1 MQAGRQRGALPLI
14 RKFNEHSERLLNS
27 ALRVVLYSA
36 CVVYTYLITGA
47 KVLPQSDS
55 ERTLMRFV
63 HSTMPLKLPHK
74 ISSQREIEGI
84 DIEDLHNPEAFTG
97 IALEMQDSQRYF
109 EGRMKEGQ
117 EDISKEVIWILRV
130 SGTKTNVT

>member
-1 MQAGRQRGALPLI
+1 
-14 RKFNEHSERLLNS
+14 
-27 ALRVVLYSA
+27 
-36 CVVYTYLITGA
+36 
-47 KVLPQSDS
+47 
-55 ERTLMRFV
+55 
-63 HSTMPLKLPHK
+63 MPLKLPHK